1 MEALP
6 ALPDSILE
14 FLKEAEDEAESL
26 KLEKLEGHPKRG
38 VKMAA
43 SELGCGT
50 RVKGKVK
57 QVKTK
62 GMRLKKGILHI
73 VSNSM
78 DWKT

>member
-26 KLEKLEGHPKRG
+26 KLEKPEGHQKRG
-38 VKMAA
+38 DKMGA

-50 RVKGKVK
+50 RVKP
-57 QVKTK
+57 
-62 GMRLKKGILHI
+62 RA
-73 VSNSM
+73 N
-78 DWKT
+78 